1 MTTSRKILAFALFA
15 LSVLYSVWFH
25 DDKHR
30 LAAMIVFTLPP
41 LLLLVGVLLGNAKAS
56 FWAGVFGLF
65 WFSHGVMLAYSN
77 PGVRVYAWIEIVL
90 SLTIIL
96 ASSWSGLSAKFGKKR
111 G

>member
-1 MTTSRKILAFALFA
+1 MTTSRKLLAFALFA

-30 LAAMIVFTLPP
+30 LAAMLVFTLPP

-56 FWAGVFGLF
+56 FWAGVLGLF
-65 WFSHGVMLAYSN
+65 WFSHGVMLAYSDAAA
-77 PGVRVYAWIEIVL
+77 RVYAWIEIVL
-90 SLTIIL
+90 AIVIIL